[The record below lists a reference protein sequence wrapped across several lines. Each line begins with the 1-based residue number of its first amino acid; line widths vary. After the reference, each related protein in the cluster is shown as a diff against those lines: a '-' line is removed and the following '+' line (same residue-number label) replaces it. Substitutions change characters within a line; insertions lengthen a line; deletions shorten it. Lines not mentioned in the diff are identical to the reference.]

1 MRVTFLH
8 IYCTREGQLVFHE
21 NWFKIISIFFGTF
34 REWPLSLSLSLLC
47 DSRTVQNIFKEN
59 ICRFLRNSIVIRT
72 SFNLGTNLSNLLLSS
87 SLIFEWLYI
96 HIFFNSHTKTNWLT
110 LKRQYQIITKQLNI
124 MQQLLKPFP
133 LTIKSICT
141 LSFTKLSKLNHIK
154 DIKKVD
160 TSRKKLYSSMT
171 NVALRCAVPWTVQP
185 ITVPQSNKTS
195 REILSVD
202 YLRYL
207 ESLVRQAPTTG

>member
-1 MRVTFLH
+1 MLINCQSDNFITSILHLRSPHVMRVTFLH

-21 NWFKIISIFFGTF
+21 NRFKILSIF
-34 REWPLSLSLSLLC
+34 LVSSANNLSLSLLC
-47 DSRTVQNIFKEN
+47 DSRTVQNIFKEK

-110 LKRQYQIITKQLNI
+110 LKRQYQIITKQLNT

-154 DIKKVD
+154 NI
-160 TSRKKLYSSMT
+160 
-171 NVALRCAVPWTVQP
+171 
-185 ITVPQSNKTS
+185 
-195 REILSVD
+195 
-202 YLRYL
+202 
-207 ESLVRQAPTTG
+207 